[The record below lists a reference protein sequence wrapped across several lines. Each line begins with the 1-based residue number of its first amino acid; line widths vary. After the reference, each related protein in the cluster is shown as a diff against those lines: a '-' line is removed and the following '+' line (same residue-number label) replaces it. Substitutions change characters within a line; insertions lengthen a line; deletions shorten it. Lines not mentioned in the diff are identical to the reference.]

1 MTIKRGHVMRGRGAF
16 VRVTR
21 TLLFLLLASFIG
33 FGQSS
38 LANLEAAVSA
48 QRIELVGSSILPA
61 DREQKLRQLASWLNH
76 IGDIRYANGEYELA
90 TKAFLEADAALRQ
103 SHESAYARA
112 KSDLADA
119 ETQLVQFSNDPNPET
134 RPIRMNIGR
143 MLVSIQLS
151 QAISEANYF
160 DDVDA
165 QRKYLARLG
174 EVARDSGDIAK
185 EAECNEKLG
194 RIEFEN
200 DNSARAFELYEK
212 ALELRKKAGKNPWW
226 TIDFIA
232 SAKWYL
238 GDYDTALENYRQVVD
253 ATKKIDEGPVLF
265 PSGASDTLKEA
276 ITYERAVLRSVL
288 TQALLNIAQI
298 NASRGNYGAADES
311 VAETQAVIQQ
321 MKTAESAAEGTTRSI
336 LQVSRVSA
344 EANLLRMRGRLL
356 EAQGDESGAA
366 FTFKE
371 SADLFSQIS
380 GGAPSGSVA
389 GIRSRLAMIYSRQ
402 GKFDEARVNI
412 REALRIRTRLLQE
425 SAIAYALMQAS
436 RIELAAKQPEA
447 ALQLARQAKVSA
459 AKTGLGDI
467 IAEGNEVEADALLHG
482 NTNAI
487 SPALSTAI
495 DGYRSAVE
503 VFRKAEMRPALVRAS
518 DSLGIAYEQAGRVSE
533 AEKAYKDAISAVE
546 FMRTSFTTSE
556 ESDSFSDRG
565 DITGIYQRLVDLLV
579 KQGRIE
585 EALQYATRAQRRDLI
600 DATPV
605 DDIKLAGGGA
615 EALTKVL
622 AADQREQAAR
632 ANLTNARTE
641 LASVSSPDKES
652 LTAAI
657 GKARIDYAEA
667 AKRLET
673 EVPDLR
679 LTVRPTDLKALQASV
694 GPREAIISYL
704 VTPDTLFIFVVRR
717 DGVSARPVPI
727 TRNVLRT
734 LIARTREGLKEF
746 SDDFYQLSS
755 DADTGFAMEKA
766 RPDLRFSDNSE
777 YYKKHLAP
785 LNNSLKSLYQKMVTP
800 VEDLISDADTLKVIP
815 NAELFLLPI
824 AALISPKDNKY
835 LLERYSLVF
844 ATAGDLSNS
853 KKTGPGSLLIAFGNP
868 TEANLDGALEE
879 VRAIQKVFRSSKLYT
894 EDKATKEQLF
904 KLTSAK
910 ILHFAT
916 HGHIKSPPQSSTIQL
931 AHLPNIA
938 EPDLSYGEI
947 WKLPLRSTDMVVL
960 SACETALG
968 GVSGTE
974 AGVFIEAFRKMT
986 NTVAASLWSVDD
998 FATRELMVE
1007 FYKNLAAGQT
1017 RSSSMRSAQLKLLR
1031 DGRTKNPLFWAAF
1044 VLYGDGG
1051 RLLGTAATTV
1061 RPKRN
1066 EMK

>member
-1 MTIKRGHVMRGRGAF
+1 MLVVA
-16 VRVTR
+16 
-21 TLLFLLLASFIG
+21 LLS
-33 FGQSS
+33 
-38 LANLEAAVSA
+38 AVDLSA
-48 QRIELVGSSILPA
+48 QVTVEQLEPLVVELRSKLQNASLDA
-61 DREQKLRQLASWLNH
+61 QSREQVLRQIASRLNH
-76 IGDIRYANGEYELA
+76 IGDIRYASGEYELA
-90 TKAFLEADAALRQ
+90 AKAFVEADAALKQ
-103 SHESAYARA
+103 SHESAYART
-112 KSDLADA
+112 KSDLESA
-119 ETQLVQFSNDPNPET
+119 EKQLVELSSDPNPET
-134 RPIRMNIGR
+134 RPIRTNIGR

-151 QAISEANYF
+151 EVISEAIYF
-160 DDVDA
+160 GDEDA
-165 QRKYLARLG
+165 QRKHIARLG
-174 EVARDSGDIAK
+174 EVAHDSGDIAK

-194 RIEFEN
+194 RLEFEN
-200 DNSARAFELYEK
+200 GNSTRAFELYDK
-212 ALELRKKAGKNPWW
+212 ALQLRKKVGKNEWW
-226 TIDFIA
+226 TIAFIA

-238 GDYDTALENYRQVVD
+238 GEYDTAIELYRQVVD
-253 ATKKIDEGPVLF
+253 ATKKIDEGPIVF
-265 PSGASDTLKEA
+265 PTKASDTLKEA
-276 ITYERAVLRSVL
+276 ITYERMVLRTTL
-288 TQALLNIAQI
+288 TQALLNTAQI
-298 NASRGNYGAADES
+298 NASRGNYGAANEA
-311 VAETQAVIQQ
+311 VAETQAVIKA
-321 MKTAESAAEGTTRSI
+321 MKTAESAAEATVRPI
-336 LQVSRVSA
+336 LQISRVSA
-344 EANLLRMRGRLL
+344 EATLLRMRGRLL

-366 FTFKE
+366 SCFKE
-371 SADLFSQIS
+371 AADIFSQIS
-380 GGAPSGSVA
+380 GGEPSGLVA
-389 GIRSRLAMIYSRQ
+389 GLRSRLAMIYSRQ
-402 GKFDEARVNI
+402 GKFDDARANI
-412 REALRIRTRLLQE
+412 RDALRIRTRLLQE
-425 SAIAYALMQAS
+425 SGIAYALMQAS
-436 RIELAAKQPEA
+436 RIELAAKQPEV
-447 ALQLARQAKVSA
+447 ALQFARQAKASA
-459 AKTGLGDI
+459 VRTGLEDI
-467 IAEGNEVEADALLHG
+467 IAEGNEVEADVLLHG
-482 NTNAI
+482 DPDAR
-487 SPALSTAI
+487 SPALSSAI
-495 DGYRSAVE
+495 DGYKSAVE
-503 VFRKAEMRPALVRAS
+503 VFRKVEMRPALVRAS
-518 DSLGIAYEQAGRVSE
+518 DSLGIAYERAGKLKD

-605 DDIKLAGGGA
+605 DDIQLAGGGA
-615 EALTKVL
+615 EALTRVI
-622 AADQREQAAR
+622 AANQRGQTAR

-641 LASVSSPDKES
+641 LATVLSPDKKS
-652 LTAAI
+652 LTVAI
-657 GKARIDYAEA
+657 GKARVDYAEA

-679 LTVRPTDLKALQASV
+679 LTVRPTDLKALQATV

-704 VTPDTLFIFVVRR
+704 VTRDTLFIFVVRR
-717 DGVSARPVPI
+717 GGISVRPVPI

-734 LIARTREGLKEF
+734 LIARTREGLREF
-746 SDDFYQLSS
+746 SEDFYQLSS

-766 RPDLRFSDNSE
+766 RPDLRNDDRGE

-785 LNNSLKSLYQKMVTP
+785 LNSSLKSLYQKMITP

-824 AALISPKDNKY
+824 AALISPQDNKY
-835 LLERYSLVF
+835 LLERHELVF
-844 ATAGDLSNS
+844 ATAGDLSNARKAGS
-853 KKTGPGSLLIAFGNP
+853 GSLLVAFGNP

-879 VRAIQKVFRSSKLYT
+879 VKAIQKVFRSTKLYT
-894 EDKATKEQLF
+894 EDSATKEQLF

-931 AHLPNIA
+931 ARLPNIK

-986 NTVAASLWSVDD
+986 NSVAASLWSVDD

-1017 RSSSMRSAQLKLLR
+1017 RSASMRSAQLKLLR

-1051 RLLGTAATTV
+1051 RLSGTAAV
-1061 RPKRN
+1061 PGRAKRT
-1066 EMK
+1066 K

>member
-1 MTIKRGHVMRGRGAF
+1 MLVLA
-16 VRVTR
+16 
-21 TLLFLLLASFIG
+21 LLTAV
-33 FGQSS
+33 
-38 LANLEAAVSA
+38 EVSA
-48 QRIELVGSSILPA
+48 QVTAEQLEPLVVELRSKLQNASLDGQS
-61 DREQKLRQLASWLNH
+61 REQILRQIASRLNH
-76 IGDIRYANGEYELA
+76 IGDIRYANGEHELA
-90 TKAFLEADAALRQ
+90 TKAFVEADAALRQ
-103 SHESAYARA
+103 SHESAYARSR
-112 KSDLADA
+112 SDLDHA
-119 ETQLVQFSNDPNPET
+119 EKQLVEFSNDPNPET
-134 RPIRMNIGR
+134 RPIRINIGR
-143 MLVSIQLS
+143 MLVSIQLT

-160 DDVDA
+160 DDVEA

-200 DNSARAFELYEK
+200 DNSSRAFELYDK
-212 ALELRKKAGKNPWW
+212 ALELRKKAAKNEWW
-226 TIDFIA
+226 TLDLIA
-232 SAKWYL
+232 GAKWYL
-238 GDYDTALENYRQVVD
+238 GDFDTALDNYRQVVD
-253 ATKKIDEGPVLF
+253 ATKKIDEGPVVF

-276 ITYERAVLRSVL
+276 ITYERAVLRTVL

-298 NASRGNYGAADES
+298 NATRGNYGAANEAVS
-311 VAETQAVIQQ
+311 ETQTVIKI
-321 MKTAESAAEGTTRSI
+321 MKTAESATEGTARSI
-336 LQVSRVSA
+336 LLVSRVSA

-366 FTFKE
+366 GSLKE

-380 GGAPSGSVA
+380 GGAPSGAVA
-389 GIRSRLAMIYSRQ
+389 GLRSRLATIYSRQ
-402 GKFDEARVNI
+402 GKFDEARANI

-425 SAIAYALMQAS
+425 SGVAYTLMQAS

-447 ALQLARQAKVSA
+447 ALQLARQAKISA
-459 AKTGLGDI
+459 AKTGLDDI
-467 IAEGNEVEADALLHG
+467 IAEGNEVEADVLLQ
-482 NTNAI
+482 NSSDVN
-487 SPALSTAI
+487 SPALASAI
-495 DGYRSAVE
+495 DGFRSA
-503 VFRKAEMRPALVRAS
+503 AEIFKRADMRPALARAS
-518 DSLGIAYEQAGRVSE
+518 DSLGIAYERAGRVIE

-546 FMRTSFTTSE
+546 FMRTSFTTAE

-615 EALTKVL
+615 ETLAKVL
-622 AADQREQAAR
+622 AANQREQTAR
-632 ANLTNARTE
+632 GNLTNTRTE
-641 LASVSSPDKES
+641 LASVLSPDKKS

-657 GKARIDYAEA
+657 GEARIDYAEA
-667 AKRLET
+667 AKRLEI

-679 LTVRPTDLKALQASV
+679 LTVRPTDLKALQATV

-704 VTPDTLFIFVVRR
+704 VTPDTLFIFVVRH
-717 DGVSARPVPI
+717 DGISARPVPVS
-727 TRNVLRT
+727 RNVLRT
-734 LIARTREGLKEF
+734 LIARTREGLREF

-766 RPDLRFSDNSE
+766 RPDLRIDERSE
-777 YYKKHLAP
+777 HYKKHLAP
-785 LNNSLKSLYQKMVTP
+785 LNNSLRSLYQKMITP
-800 VEDLISDADTLKVIP
+800 VEDLISGADTLKVIP

-835 LLERYSLVF
+835 LLERYALVF

-853 KKTGPGSLLIAFGNP
+853 RKAGPGSLLIAFGNP

-879 VRAIQKVFRSSKLYT
+879 VKAIRKVFPSSKLYT

-931 AHLPNIA
+931 ARLPNIK

-986 NTVAASLWSVDD
+986 NSVAASLWSVDD

-1007 FYKNLAAGQT
+1007 FYRNLAAGQT
-1017 RSSSMRSAQLKLLR
+1017 RSAAMRSAQLKLLR

-1051 RLLGTAATTV
+1051 RLSGMAAA
-1061 RPKRN
+1061 RPKRSR
-1066 EMK
+1066 